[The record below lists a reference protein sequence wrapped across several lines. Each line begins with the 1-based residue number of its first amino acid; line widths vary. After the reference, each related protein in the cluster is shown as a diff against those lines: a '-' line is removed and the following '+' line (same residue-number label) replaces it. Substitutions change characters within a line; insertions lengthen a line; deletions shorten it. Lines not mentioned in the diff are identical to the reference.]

1 MIAFNKTLLHNSFL
15 VDEATNLKNSGFL
28 SSENFSLIKKENPPL
43 KSNKNILLRFGFFLL
58 GSFLFGSI
66 MSLLAFFT
74 FTTSSNSNSSSIIL
88 FALYS
93 IIGMF
98 ICEFLSKEYLGY
110 GIDDAFIL
118 GTIGSI
124 CGFVVNLI
132 TNFMKMDENYYS
144 SFNQYQIFIFI
155 TIAITSLMACLRYCH
170 WISGLISL
178 IGITGTFYTLIS
190 PYNIGLKLM
199 PFLMMFLAV
208 GLYFLYLKLSE
219 INKIYH
225 YSNSL
230 VVLKSFSLILFYLS
244 GNYLVVRTL
253 SEKLMENFLKEDQD
267 IPFATLFWIVTF
279 SVPAFYLY
287 WSILKKDKV
296 FLNIGFMTF
305 CFSIF
310 TFRTYH
316 SVLPAEIAMTLAGM
330 FIFTITYF
338 IIKKIRYNDT
348 GVTFKPDRNTNST
361 NLVNLEAV
369 IINSEI
375 NMAPQVEDSID
386 FDGGKFSG
394 GGAGDSF

>member
-1 MIAFNKTLLHNSFL
+1 
-15 VDEATNLKNSGFL
+15 
-28 SSENFSLIKKENPPL
+28 
-43 KSNKNILLRFGFFLL
+43 
-58 GSFLFGSI
+58 
-66 MSLLAFFT
+66 
-74 FTTSSNSNSSSIIL
+74 
-88 FALYS
+88 
-93 IIGMF
+93 MF

-253 SEKLMENFLKEDQD
+253 SENLMENFLKEDQD

-310 TFRTYH
+310 TFRTY
-316 SVLPAEIAMTLAGM
+316 LMI
-330 FIFTITYF
+330 
-338 IIKKIRYNDT
+338 
-348 GVTFKPDRNTNST
+348 
-361 NLVNLEAV
+361 
-369 IINSEI
+369 
-375 NMAPQVEDSID
+375 
-386 FDGGKFSG
+386 
-394 GGAGDSF
+394 

>member
-230 VVLKSFSLILFYLS
+230 VVLKSFS
-244 GNYLVVRTL
+244 
-253 SEKLMENFLKEDQD
+253 
-267 IPFATLFWIVTF
+267 
-279 SVPAFYLY
+279 
-287 WSILKKDKV
+287 
-296 FLNIGFMTF
+296 
-305 CFSIF
+305 
-310 TFRTYH
+310 
-316 SVLPAEIAMTLAGM
+316 
-330 FIFTITYF
+330 
-338 IIKKIRYNDT
+338 
-348 GVTFKPDRNTNST
+348 
-361 NLVNLEAV
+361 
-369 IINSEI
+369 
-375 NMAPQVEDSID
+375 
-386 FDGGKFSG
+386 
-394 GGAGDSF
+394 